1 VDESQ
6 KKLKNAERC
15 LYDGKLDH
23 MGEGFLFPNAI
34 DLGCGTG
41 LSGNTIASITQ
52 QVTHKSI

>member
-1 VDESQ
+1 
-6 KKLKNAERC
+6 LKNAERC

-23 MGEGFLFPNAI
+23 IGEGFLFPNAI